1 MHRRKSVCTQATTAT
16 TATTASK
23 QAHAHAHK
31 RTHLAQRPGLRV
43 RNGRAV
49 EGFCSSVDSHCYIVR
64 TGAVGVARCSVVVS
78 KDQHGTQQLSGADGL
93 ASEQGGRRW
102 LVTRRRARDIHV
114 AFPITLTLC
123 AGKYVGKPELQHLQT
138 RSRKEEHSALHLTA
152 VTGEQAA
159 TSQACTY
166 VVL

>member
-1 MHRRKSVCTQATTAT
+1 MHTNA
-16 TATTASK
+16 
-23 QAHAHAHK
+23 
-31 RTHLAQRPGLRV
+31 THLAQRPGLRM

-49 EGFCSSVDSHCYIVR
+49 ERCCSSVDGHCYIVR

-93 ASEQGGRRW
+93 LSEQGGRRW
-102 LVTRRRARDIHV
+102 LVTRRRARYIHF

-159 TSQACTY
+159 TSQAYTY